1 MGRAAAQLISTSDK
15 LQPGQVSLHLSSPSI
30 SRMTVEYTPLVLDN
44 GHFSDVKRHL
54 RDKVIGWDGLA
65 RVDTIT
71 SEQAELVKILETQ
84 STENKIQ
91 TVTGQLDLYSQTLLN
106 ILNKLKPTSDDV
118 LKKILVL
125 INDLLLDIPQ
135 FVDSL
140 LNLSSIDASLPF
152 NPFLKFL
159 GHDDNLIKSLC
170 LYNLTILLTKHNFLS
185 SSSVDKEVLIQSFD
199 LLASPSF
206 IGNFQDLNLQSI
218 GIQLLQE
225 LVIIKSFRL
234 VFQNNNLISNFKSI
248 NQLVSNS
255 AKQPN
260 SSNLQLSYNT
270 LLTTWVLSFSAAINK
285 SLIHNY
291 PDLIG
296 NLLTISKD
304 SIKLKI
310 VRISISI
317 LKNFV
322 SITTSPGEQFKIIK
336 LVLFHDGLNVIKTL
350 KERKFASNGSD
361 EELSNDLNYLNDIL
375 NEIVTNKLTSFDEY
389 LTELENPHLLS
400 WSSPTHKSNEFW
412 LENSHNFKDSG
423 FKLVK
428 KMLEVLASSNS
439 QLVAKVIILND
450 LQFLI
455 KNLGQDLVTFINTDK
470 DGEHKI
476 LIMGLLENHNGDNEL
491 KYEALKTIQLLVGHN
506 Y

>member
-1 MGRAAAQLISTSDK
+1 
-15 LQPGQVSLHLSSPSI
+15 
-30 SRMTVEYTPLVLDN
+30 MTVEYTPLAIDN
-44 GHFSDVKRHL
+44 GHFTDIKRHL

-91 TVTGQLDLYSQTLLN
+91 TVSSQIDLYSQTLLN

-140 LNLSSIDASLPF
+140 LNLSKIDKSLPF
-152 NPFLKFL
+152 DPFLKFL
-159 GHDDNLIKSLC
+159 NHDDNLIKSLC
-170 LYNLTILLTKHNFLS
+170 LYNLTILLTKNS
-185 SSSVDKEVLIQSFD
+185 TDVDKEVLIQTYD
-199 LLASPSF
+199 LLASASF
-206 IGNFQDLNLQSI
+206 IGNSQDLNLQSI

-225 LVIIKSFRL
+225 LVTVKGYRL
-234 VFQNNNLISNFKSI
+234 IFQNNNLITNFKNI
-248 NQLVSNS
+248 NQLIINA

-270 LLTTWVLSFSAAINK
+270 LLTTWILSFSGVIDKN
-285 SLIHNY
+285 LVHNY

-310 VRISISI
+310 VRVSISI

-322 SITTSPGEQFKIIK
+322 SIVTSSSEQFKIIK

-375 NEIVTNKLTSFDEY
+375 NEVVTNRLTSFDEY
-389 LTELENPHLLS
+389 TTELENPNLLS

-412 LENSHNFKDSG
+412 LENSHYFKDSG

-428 KMLEVLASSNS
+428 RMLEVLASSNS
-439 QLVAKVIILND
+439 QTVAKVIILND
-450 LQFLI
+450 LQYLI
-455 KNLGQDLVTFINTDK
+455 KNLGQDLVNFINTNK
-470 DGEHKI
+470 DGQHKI
-476 LIMGLLENHNGDNEL
+476 LIMSFLENHNGDNEL